1 VNSAETDWRIYF
13 TIHLLM
19 VIATAIVMTQE
30 TALFAPR
37 ETWRDIVLPLGP
49 SLMPVAGVGAPLA
62 LITPIATL
70 FFLTQVRMSGWRALR
85 AAIVAVVLTAAH
97 LLAALPTF
105 SNAKRRVP
113 LNAVNFH
120 ARSATR

>member
-37 ETWRDIVLPLGP
+37 GTWRDIVLPLGP
-49 SLMPVAGVGAPLA
+49 SLMPVAGVGAPIA

-97 LLAALPTF
+97 LLAALPT
-105 SNAKRRVP
+105 VQ
-113 LNAVNFH
+113 
-120 ARSATR
+120 